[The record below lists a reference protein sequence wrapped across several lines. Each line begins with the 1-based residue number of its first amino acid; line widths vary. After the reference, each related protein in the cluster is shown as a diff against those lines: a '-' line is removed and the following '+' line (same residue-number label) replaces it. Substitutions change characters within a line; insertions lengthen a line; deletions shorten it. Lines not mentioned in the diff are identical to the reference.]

1 MSAGGGLIESSL
13 CSIIFFIHSVFPAQV
28 LPDTIQVNGERKY
41 IFKNL
46 MKKIFKSTFI
56 ISQNTFMIKNT
67 EDCVKHINKVQVEQ
81 KFQLILQQIRI

>member
-1 MSAGGGLIESSL
+1 
-13 CSIIFFIHSVFPAQV
+13 
-28 LPDTIQVNGERKY
+28 
-41 IFKNL
+41 